1 MGKFISNPP
10 DSRPFMETSRS
21 FGNYDLQSALADLI
35 DNSITAKCKKVEI
48 YCDWNE
54 GDPVIRIKD
63 DGNGMSQ
70 SELNQAMKH
79 ASSDPTKSRDLD
91 DLGRFGLGM
100 KTASFSQ
107 ARRLTVVTKTSEIA
121 GARWDIDKVSDDWLM
136 EVLDDDELKIISKL
150 HETDGSGTEIIWE
163 KTDRLAEDERMDEDS
178 FNEIVSAAGKEL
190 SKIFHR
196 FLQPDSGKQYSK
208 IDIEVDGNILQAFD
222 PFYSK
227 HSATIGIQEEE
238 ITLNDGIIKIK
249 PYIIPHYSH
258 LSTVKYEELG
268 GLEGFIKN
276 QGFYVYRNRRLIIY
290 GTWFKILKHAPLTN
304 LVRIRVD
311 IPNSIDSEWKI
322 SVDKSDLQIPSYL
335 KKRLREVVEKN
346 VNKKSIKVYKGR
358 SKPLDQTGIEQIW
371 NKSISVDGKISYS
384 INTNHTFIKWFIE
397 KLDVE
402 QSEFF
407 TKVLLDLVSKNIP
420 APTIFYDVAQNP
432 KNVVGMT
439 EEQIREMVR
448 YLRIESE
455 FAEMTDE
462 DFESAFAD
470 SEPFASNID
479 IFKNAIRNCRD
490 EH

>member
-1 MGKFISNPP
+1 
-10 DSRPFMETSRS
+10 
-21 FGNYDLQSALADLI
+21 
-35 DNSITAKCKKVEI
+35 
-48 YCDWNE
+48 
-54 GDPVIRIKD
+54 
-63 DGNGMSQ
+63 
-70 SELNQAMKH
+70 
-79 ASSDPTKSRDLD
+79 
-91 DLGRFGLGM
+91 
-100 KTASFSQ
+100 
-107 ARRLTVVTKTSEIA
+107 VVTKTSEIA

-163 KTDRLAEDERMDEDS
+163 KTDRLAEDERMDENS

-258 LSTVKYEELG
+258 LSSVKYEELG

-346 VNKKSIKVYKGR
+346 VNKKSRKVYKGR

-371 NKSISVDGKISYS
+371 NKSVSGDGKISYS

-420 APTIFYDVAQNP
+420 APTIFFDVAENP

-462 DFESAFAD
+462 EFESAFAD
-470 SEPFASNID
+470 IDPFASNID
-479 IFKNAIRNCRD
+479 IFKNAIRNCRN